1 MSGFW
6 YTAAI
11 ATTASTLLVLGVS
24 LGVSPGND
32 PSKRAALEQ
41 LTAKLIAAGQV
52 PPSQNRPAP
61 LTAINQRSSQVLS
74 QASDQAANL
83 ASARREE
90 KAAQRTVVR
99 KNTDRTNFEQAVA
112 IARGAVDAYH
122 AAQKAETPA
131 ENIAFTRQEKQL
143 WRRSIQKLSAIP
155 RDATLYPQAND
166 KKAHY
171 TTLLA
176 TAERKILDAD
186 SSFLSKIVSD
196 AQLPPEPI
204 HITLCQIDVPP
215 ESIGASG
222 IEAKGGF
229 NPDHCR
235 HHQGEQLLASPASL
249 IKLPIAIAL
258 LDKVSTE
265 KLDLNSQLYIDP
277 DNFTENAIGA
287 TIEVDQ
293 EYPLVQVMD
302 RMIDESNNIATNQL
316 IDYVGRESIAQT
328 LAKQGYRDTFVD
340 HKLAGDRILPPNP
353 GTQSNRI
360 TTDDITTM
368 MVNTYRLSRPGDDEL
383 LEALLSQKDQELG
396 YQAIQELK
404 SEISREAA
412 ASGEVASGEVASEE
426 VASEVDEPIASK
438 EVVSEV
444 EWLGEKTGQNNR
456 MLGTTLAIK
465 VDGRRYALT
474 VAIDYG
480 GDPLAIRNLIQGVT
494 RYLIENG
501 PIATESQSD
510 INQTGAQG
518 IVKRAT

>member
-24 LGVSPGND
+24 LGVSSKNA
-32 PSKRAALEQ
+32 PSKQAALER
-41 LTAKLIAAGQV
+41 ASARLISAGQV
-52 PPSQNRPAP
+52 SPNQARPAT
-61 LTAINQRSSQVLS
+61 LTATGQNFGLLSSQV
-74 QASDQAANL
+74 SDRSADLTSAAKDKQAAK
-83 ASARREE
+83 
-90 KAAQRTVVR
+90 KAVVS
-99 KNTDRTNFEQAVA
+99 KNADRANFEQAVA
-112 IARGAVDAYH
+112 IAREAVDVYQL
-122 AAQKAETPA
+122 AQTAQTP
-131 ENIAFTRQEKQL
+131 EESIALTRREKRL

-155 RDATLYPQAND
+155 KSATLYPQAND

-176 TAERKILDAD
+176 TAERKVLDAD
-186 SSFLSKIVSD
+186 SAFLENIISD
-196 AQLPPEPI
+196 AQLPSDDI
-204 HITLCQIDVPP
+204 HITLCQIDVPRD
-215 ESIGASG
+215 SIGISG

-258 LDKVSTE
+258 LDKVSAE

-316 IDYVGRESIAQT
+316 IDYVGRESIAKT

-368 MVNTYRLSRPGDDEL
+368 MVNTYRLSRPGDEEL

-404 SEISREAA
+404 SEISSEAA
-412 ASGEVASGEVASEE
+412 ASEDATGEE
-426 VASEVDEPIASK
+426 VANEAASEAGQEA
-438 EVVSEV
+438 SEV

-456 MLGTTLAIK
+456 MLGTTLAMK
-465 VDGRRYALT
+465 VDGKRYALT

-480 GDPLAIRNLIQGVT
+480 GDPLAIRDLVQGVT

-501 PIATESQSD
+501 PIATESQPD
-510 INQTGAQG
+510 IDQTGAQG
-518 IVKRAT
+518 IIDRAT